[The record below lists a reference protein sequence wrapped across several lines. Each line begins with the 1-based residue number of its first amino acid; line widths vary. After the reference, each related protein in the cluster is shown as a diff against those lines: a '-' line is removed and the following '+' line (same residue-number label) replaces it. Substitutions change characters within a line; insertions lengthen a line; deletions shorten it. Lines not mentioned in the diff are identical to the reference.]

1 MSLFDFDKPKRL
13 PITAKVKN
21 EVYAR
26 ARGKCERCSTK
37 MTKNQGNFHHTRTP
51 SVRPTS
57 KTVQFLCPNC
67 HQWYGH
73 KHKTRKSTS
82 LFGTEKTRVTKRVK
96 VAKAPT
102 KARSSSKKKSPKKPK
117 ASKKTKKPTKERA
130 RTKSGRFRKKRSDAG
145 KKRKN

>member
-1 MSLFDFDKPKRL
+1 MSLFGFDKPKRL

-21 EVYAR
+21 EVYKR
-26 ARGKCERCSTK
+26 AKGKCERCSTK
-37 MTKNQGNFHHTRTP
+37 MTKKQGNYHHTRTP
-51 SVRPTS
+51 SVRPTA

-82 LFGTEKTRVTKRVK
+82 LFGTEKTRITKRVK
-96 VAKAPT
+96 VSKVPT
-102 KARSSSKKKSPKKPK
+102 KAHSTSRKKPT
-117 ASKKTKKPTKERA
+117 KKPKKPTKERT

-145 KKRKN
+145 KKRKK